1 MLCTLS
7 LSIYIYVNTQ
17 SYGVQ
22 SNTLLQHSKFYNT
35 LPKDTCFSQSEPLP
49 IADQH
54 SESTCFQHEIE
65 CVFVCE
71 CVCEWERRRECVCVS
86 ERERECVCVWERERQ
101 RERESV
107 CVWVRER
114 ECVCVCVSERE
125 RECVCVSERE
135 CVWVRERECVC
146 VCVCVWEGER

>member
-1 MLCTLS
+1 MAYSVHCF
-7 LSIYIYVNTQ
+7 
-17 SYGVQ
+17 
-22 SNTLLQHSKFYNT
+22 SNTLLQRSKFYNT

-71 CVCEWERRRECVCVS
+71 CVCVRVSERGGERVCVCVC
-86 ERERECVCVWERERQ
+86 ERERER
-101 RERESV
+101 
-107 CVWVRER
+107 
-114 ECVCVCVSERE
+114 ERE

-135 CVWVRERECVC
+135 SV
-146 VCVCVWEGER
+146 